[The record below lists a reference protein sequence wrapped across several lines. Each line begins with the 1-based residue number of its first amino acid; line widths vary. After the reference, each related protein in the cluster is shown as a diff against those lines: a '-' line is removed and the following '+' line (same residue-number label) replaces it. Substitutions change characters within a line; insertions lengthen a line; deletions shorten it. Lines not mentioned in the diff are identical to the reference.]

1 MNRLFKLS
9 DSLVQENLGIGDV
22 RLSLKNL
29 VLFVFLVF
37 STLVVVPLVLVWLS
51 GGLLA
56 FSVGGLR
63 FLGFVLIGVG
73 TVFML
78 NMFVYFASV
87 GKGTPAPFDPPK
99 KLVTGG
105 LFRHVRN
112 PGYIGGVFIIVGE
125 GVFLE
130 AAVVFG
136 YAAFMW
142 IMFHLYVVFFE
153 ERSLKEKFGKDYE
166 KYLEAVPR
174 WIPKL
179 TRVTEK
185 ALKFE

>member
-1 MNRLFKLS
+1 LGESLTQKNLEIGNVRLFL
-9 DSLVQENLGIGDV
+9 
-22 RLSLKNL
+22 RNL

-37 STLVVVPLVLVWLS
+37 SALVVVPLVLVWLS
-51 GGLLA
+51 EGWLT

-63 FLGFVLIGVG
+63 VLGLVLIGVG
-73 TVFML
+73 AVFML

-105 LFRHVRN
+105 LFCYVRN

-130 AAVVFG
+130 AAVIFG

-153 ERSLKEKFGKDYE
+153 EPSLREKFGKDYE
-166 KYLEAVPR
+166 KYVETVPR

>member
-1 MNRLFKLS
+1 LLGLWLFKKLGE
-9 DSLVQENLGIGDV
+9 SLAQENLEIVDIK
-22 RLSLKNL
+22 LFLKNL
-29 VLFVFLVF
+29 VLFVFLVA
-37 STLVVVPLVLVWLS
+37 SVLVVVPLVLVWLS

-56 FSVGGLR
+56 FSIGGLR

-73 TVFML
+73 AFFML
-78 NMFVYFASV
+78 NMFFYFASV

-105 LFRHVRN
+105 LFCFVRN

-130 AAVVFG
+130 AAVIFG
-136 YAAFMW
+136 YAVFMW

-153 ERSLKEKFGKDYE
+153 EPSLKEKFGKDYE
-166 KYLEAVPR
+166 KYLETVPR
-174 WIPKL
+174 WIPMLK
-179 TRVTEK
+179 RVAE
-185 ALKFE
+185 

>member
-1 MNRLFKLS
+1 MEIGNVRLFL
-9 DSLVQENLGIGDV
+9 
-22 RLSLKNL
+22 RNL
-29 VLFVFLVF
+29 VLFVFLVV
-37 STLVVVPLVLVWLS
+37 SALVVVPLVLVWLS
-51 GGLLA
+51 GSLLT

-73 TVFML
+73 VVFML

-105 LFRHVRN
+105 LFCCVRN
-112 PGYIGGVFIIVGE
+112 PGYIGGVLIIVGE

-130 AAVVFG
+130 AAVIFG
-136 YAAFMW
+136 YAVFMW

-153 ERSLKEKFGKDYE
+153 EPSLKEKFGKDYE
-166 KYLEAVPR
+166 KYIETVPR
-174 WIPKL
+174 WIPRL
-179 TRVTEK
+179 TRATEK